1 MDTGTHQLVLER
13 ETVYDTIRRKWAQ
26 HVTGIFSRSAESSRS
41 AYPSADTNLSSCSD
55 NNFSLQ
61 CRALKGES
69 GRVARK
75 TLVSLTLLDRAV
87 HCNVCWSKGPQ
98 GQLSFISPVSFLL
111 VQEHNL

>member
-61 CRALKGES
+61 CRALKRES

-75 TLVSLTLLDRAV
+75 TLVSLTLLGSG
-87 HCNVCWSKGPQ
+87 CTLQC
-98 GQLSFISPVSFLL
+98 LL
-111 VQEHNL
+111 VQRATRAT